1 MITGGLMNRL
11 LIPLALVVLVAG
23 CAMPNLFGQ
32 QASQPVPAD
41 TAQTVVVREIY
52 HETPVVYVDTV
63 YMAADPE
70 PVQPV
75 YVNEEYNEY
84 NEYNHT
90 DVYMHE
96 HVIVPPPRGHRERG
110 WSPPDRG
117 QQPRDW
123 RRDDGSQRDRNQPR
137 DEKPKVV
144 NPQHPVKKMN
154 APVTS
159 DRQKSPVPPTQPV
172 PPKRRSPAQGGV
184 PVAPMP
190 HENPRQIPTPP
201 ADKSPSH
208 GSDAVQGQAG
218 TDHAGTVLLA
228 AQGK

>member
-32 QASQPVPAD
+32 QASQPVMVD

-63 YMAADPE
+63 YMPADPE

-90 DVYMHE
+90 DVYVHE
-96 HVIVPPPRGHRERG
+96 HVVVLPPQGRRERG
-110 WSPPDRG
+110 WSPRDRE
-117 QQPRDW
+117 QPRDRSGYDKPRE
-123 RRDDGSQRDRNQPR
+123 RRDQPNV
-137 DEKPKVV
+137 PVP
-144 NPQHPVKKMN
+144 NPPVRRTY
-154 APVTS
+154 APVAN
-159 DRQKSPVPPTQPV
+159 DQQNPPVAPTPQYQPV
-172 PPKRRSPAQGGV
+172 PPKRQAPARSGV

-190 HENPRQIPTPP
+190 HESPKQVPTPP
-201 ADKSPSH
+201 ASKSPNN
-208 GSDAVQGQAG
+208 GSDAVQGQASIDQAVTG
-218 TDHAGTVLLA
+218 LVVARST
-228 AQGK
+228 K